1 MKVLPFKIP
10 KTTSESFRVQ
20 IDDVPYFYDRLH
32 NHPELQITLV
42 KKGYGTLFVGDS
54 ISSFQ
59 EGDVH
64 VIGSNV
70 PHVMKNDPVFYEDEE
85 QVAYSISVF
94 FNKESFG
101 KEFFNLPEMQKVKEL
116 IKNAERGI
124 RIEGKTKETLTQK
137 IEEIEKAEGFDRFLL
152 LLSILNSISNSEE
165 WNYLSNISFN
175 VNNNQVSDQK
185 LNDVFQYVM
194 DNYATPIGLDEI
206 ASVAN
211 MSTSAFCRYFK
222 LRTRKT
228 FIRFLNE
235 FRIGTAC
242 RELVEKN
249 TSVSI
254 VCYEVGF
261 NNVSNFNRQFKT
273 ITGLTPSQYAQ
284 KYRAQ

>member
-42 KKGYGTLFVGDS
+42 KKSYGTLFVGDS

-85 QVAYSISVF
+85 QTSYSISVF

-101 KEFFNLPEMQKVKEL
+101 KEFFNLPEMQKVKDL

-124 RIEGKTKETLTQK
+124 RIEGETKKVLTKK
-137 IEEIEKAEGFDRFLL
+137 IEDIEKAEGFDRFLL
-152 LLSILNSISNSEE
+152 LLSILNSIANSEE
-165 WNYLSNISFN
+165 WSYLSNISFN
-175 VNNNQVSDQK
+175 VTNNDVSDKK

-194 DNYATPIGLDEI
+194 DNYASPIGLDEI

-273 ITGLTPSQYAQ
+273 ITGLTPSQYTQ
-284 KYRAQ
+284 KYRTQ